1 MRIIIAEMK
10 AAPGKRAQLIDLLNG
25 MLEPSRMEPG
35 CISYRYFF
43 SSEDPDLVH
52 FYEQWQNQ
60 AAIDEH
66 FASDH
71 FRDLG
76 VRIPDLII
84 SGPDIRIYDAAPVEP
99 AIS

>member
-10 AAPGKRAQLIDLLNG
+10 AAAGKRAELIDLLNG
-25 MLEPSRMEPG
+25 MLAPSRAEPG

-52 FYEQWQNQ
+52 FFEQWKDQ
-60 AAIDEH
+60 AAIEEH

-76 VRIPDLII
+76 VRLPNLIMG
-84 SGPDIRIYDAAPVEP
+84 GPDIRIYDAAPVEP
-99 AIS
+99 AVS

>member
-10 AAPGKRAQLIDLLNG
+10 AAPGRRAQLLELLDG
-25 MLEPSRMEPG
+25 MLVPSRAEPG
-35 CISYRYFF
+35 CISYRYFL
-43 SSEDPDLVH
+43 SSEDPDLIH
-52 FYEQWQNQ
+52 FHEEWQDQ
-60 AAIDEH
+60 AAIEAH

-84 SGPDIRIYDAAPVEP
+84 SGPDIRIYDAVP
-99 AIS
+99 AEVD